1 MFSRGA
7 IAAFAVI
14 LAEFVVLGLAVRAV
28 GILFVV
34 LASLIAAALGTL
46 IVRRQIPALV
56 SSGRDF
62 VSSLG
67 LSADGGDSLDSEAA
81 TDRAL
86 LIGAGILLMLPGLL
100 TGIVGVALLLPPIRT
115 LAAGF
120 ARRRLVRFV
129 PSGLGMPFHFYG
141 RNTQRRGSS
150 RADVVDVDVVS
161 DDMPQP
167 TPPELN

>member
-7 IAAFAVI
+7 LAAFAVI
-14 LAEFVVLGLAVRAV
+14 LAEFVVLGLVIRAV
-28 GILFVV
+28 GFLFVV
-34 LASLIAAALGTL
+34 LASLAAALVGTL

-62 VSSLG
+62 VSSFG
-67 LSADGGDSLDSEAA
+67 FTDDGTSPLDSDAT

-86 LIGAGILLMLPGLL
+86 LIGAGVLLMLPGLL
-100 TGIVGVALLLPPIRT
+100 TGIIGAVLLLPPIRT
-115 LAAGF
+115 LAGGF

-129 PSGLGMPFHFYG
+129 PSGLGMPFIYG
-141 RNTQRRGSS
+141 RNVQRRGSS

-161 DDMPQP
+161 DDTPQP
-167 TPPELN
+167 APPELN